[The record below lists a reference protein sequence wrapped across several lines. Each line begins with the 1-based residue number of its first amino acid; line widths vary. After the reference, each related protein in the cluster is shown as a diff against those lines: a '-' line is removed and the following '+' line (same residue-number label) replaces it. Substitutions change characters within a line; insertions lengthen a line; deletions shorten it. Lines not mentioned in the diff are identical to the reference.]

1 MSFMSLI
8 THNEFVAISV
18 DLSEGRT
25 PPVPGAV
32 DDNVGGVGDERR
44 VVSVEFARLV
54 RRTSTIPAWTDEST
68 VC

>member
-1 MSFMSLI
+1 MSSSLGVETEIGLQSYRCTREKTTRAVMSFMSLI

-32 DDNVGGVGDERR
+32 DDNVG
-44 VVSVEFARLV
+44 
-54 RRTSTIPAWTDEST
+54 
-68 VC
+68 